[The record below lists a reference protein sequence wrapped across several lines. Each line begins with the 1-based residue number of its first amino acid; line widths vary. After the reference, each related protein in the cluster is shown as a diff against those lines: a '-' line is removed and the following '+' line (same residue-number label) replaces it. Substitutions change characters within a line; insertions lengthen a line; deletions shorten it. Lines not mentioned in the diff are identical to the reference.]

1 MTSTFPSSSRFTSTL
16 FSPPHDHDQGDYSST
31 PPTPILTEKDKSE
44 LAAIKEHFGSP
55 GYTML
60 VKEGASEK
68 SALTDRE
75 MMFLSQETFLRFL
88 KGSKGDLTATITR
101 LEACLVWRRTERVDD
116 LEYMAADCAAE
127 ARTGKNIVMGFSKH
141 NQPITY
147 FFPSRNSTPLE
158 ERRVVHG
165 IFMLERAYDLMP
177 AGVTNTLVVFNFSGK
192 RQGPPTSIS
201 AARQTIHILS
211 AYYPESLGVC
221 IFQDMPWIVKGFV
234 NLMWPFVDP
243 VTKGKVKIGS
253 SQGKEVIK
261 DGYADAGQLLK
272 DAGGDLD
279 IPYDHDTYWPAL
291 VETCLRLRA
300 AEEGRWRSLGE
311 RQVGREERLFKRA
324 AGPNDALIDS
334 HNAGEDGATGV
345 AAGVHPDLD

>member
-1 MTSTFPSSSRFTSTL
+1 MPSKFTTAL
-16 FSPPHDHDQGDYSST
+16 FSPPNSNQSI
-31 PPTPILTEKDKSE
+31 PPTPDLTEKEKADLDALK
-44 LAAIKEHFGSP
+44 AHFGRADYVLP
-55 GYTML
+55 
-60 VKEGASEK
+60 VKEGSQEK
-68 SALTDRE
+68 SGLKDRE
-75 MMFLSQETFLRFL
+75 MMFLSQETLLR
-88 KGSKGDLTATITR
+88 GRIATKGDLSTTITR
-101 LEACLVWRRTERVDD
+101 LQTCLIWRRTERVDD
-116 LEYMAADCAAE
+116 LEYMAEDCSAE

-141 NQPITY
+141 NQPIIY

-177 AGVTNTLVVFNFSGK
+177 AGVTNNLVVFNFSGK

-221 IFQDMPWIVKGFV
+221 MFQDMPWIVKGFV

-243 VTKGKVKIGS
+243 VTKSKVKIGS
-253 SQGKEVIK
+253 SEGREVIK

-272 DAGGDLD
+272 DAGGDLE

-291 VETCLRLRA
+291 IETCLQLRA
-300 AEEGRWRSLGE
+300 EAETRWRALGE
-311 RQVGREERLFKRA
+311 KQVGREEGQFKRA
-324 AGPNDALIDS
+324 ADVGLPTTLTNETS
-334 HNAGEDGATGV
+334 TGEAESTT
-345 AAGVHPDLD
+345 AAEMHPDLD

>member
-1 MTSTFPSSSRFTSTL
+1 
-16 FSPPHDHDQGDYSST
+16 
-31 PPTPILTEKDKSE
+31 
-44 LAAIKEHFGSP
+44 
-55 GYTML
+55 
-60 VKEGASEK
+60 
-68 SALTDRE
+68 
-75 MMFLSQETFLRFL
+75 
-88 KGSKGDLTATITR
+88 
-101 LEACLVWRRTERVDD
+101 
-116 LEYMAADCAAE
+116 MAQDCAAE

-141 NQPITY
+141 NQPIIY

-158 ERRVVHG
+158 QRRVVHG

-177 AGVTNTLVVFNFSGK
+177 AGVTDTLVVFNFSGK

-243 VTKGKVKIGS
+243 VTKQKVKIGS
-253 SQGKEVIK
+253 SEGKEVIK
-261 DGYADAGQLLK
+261 DGYADAGQVLRE
-272 DAGGDLD
+272 AGGDLD

-291 VETCLRLRA
+291 LETSLKLRA
-300 AEEGRWRSLGE
+300 EEETRWRALGE

-324 AGPNDALIDS
+324 AGGADIAHVMPTVIATGS
-334 HNAGEDGATGV
+334 DGAESSATTSGEE
-345 AAGVHPDLD
+345 HSDLD